1 MITKQNII
9 VHELIGLRAEV
20 VESTSKP
27 LIGLAGV
34 VVDETKNTLTLEHAG
49 RTRCIPKRAC
59 TFRFHLPQG
68 GEALVRGSLIAL
80 DPVERLKKLA
90 KEVGHG

>member
-1 MITKQNII
+1 MITRQNII

-20 VESTSKP
+20 AASASKP

-34 VVDETKNTLTLEHAG
+34 VVDETKNTLTLERGG
-49 RTRCIPKRAC
+49 RERIVPKRAC

-68 GEALVRGSLIAL
+68 GDALVRGSLIAL
-80 DPVERLKKLA
+80 EPVERLKKLA